1 MCMHSMNI
9 LKEKYERVDC
19 NDWVSPQEIHETK
32 SLNQEDIKEKQCR
45 ID

>member
-1 MCMHSMNI
+1 MGSIYWTNQD
-9 LKEKYERVDC
+9 KKYERVDC